1 MVRTGN
7 IQEDQMAYRYSAR
20 VAGIAV
26 VAAVIPLALAA
37 CSSSSSSSTP
47 AAASSA
53 AGGASSSSP
62 AAAAGKNYNLE
73 LVVGTKSDDFYVTM
87 ECGAQAEAKA
97 LGVNLTVT
105 GPADFS
111 ASEQAPILN
120 AVAAS
125 KPDALIVAPTD
136 VKALNPELSRIASEG
151 VKVVFVD
158 TTTSDPSIAVSHIT
172 SDNTGGG
179 KLAADSLASQI
190 GGKGTVAVINVN
202 PGISTTDARIA
213 GFNAEMKAKYP
224 NITVLPVQYD
234 NDSSSTA
241 ASQVEADI
249 AAHPNL
255 SGVFATNVLSAQG
268 AATGV
273 QHAGASGKVKVATFD
288 AEPQQITALKSNTIQ
303 LAVAQSPYLEGQDGV
318 EQAVNALSGKT
329 VTDNIGTPLVAITQQ
344 NVNSASVQKNIY
356 VSSC

>member
-1 MVRTGN
+1 
-7 IQEDQMAYRYSAR
+7 MAHRKSVR

-26 VAAVIPLALAA
+26 AAVIPMALAA
-37 CSSSSSSSTP
+37 CSSGSSSSSTTGGSSAP
-47 AAASSA
+47 STAASSA
-53 AGGASSSSP
+53 A
-62 AAAAGKNYNLE
+62 AAGKSYNVE

-87 ECGAQAEAKA
+87 ECGAMAEAKA

-111 ASEQAPILN
+111 APEQAPILN

-136 VKALNPELSRIASEG
+136 TKALNPELTRIANEG

-158 TTTSDPSIAVSHIT
+158 TTTTDPSVAVSHIT

-179 KLAADSLASQI
+179 KLAADSLATQI

-213 GFNAEMKAKYP
+213 GFTAEMKAKYP
-224 NITVLPVQYD
+224 NITVLGTQYD
-234 NDSSSTA
+234 NDSSATA

-249 AAHPNL
+249 TAHPNL

-268 AATGV
+268 AATGI
-273 QHAGASGKVKVATFD
+273 QHAGAAGKVKVATFD

-303 LAVAQSPYLEGQDGV
+303 LAIAQSPYLEGQDGV
-318 EQAVNALSGKT
+318 EQAVNALSGKP
-329 VTDNIGTPLVAITQQ
+329 VTANIGTPLVANTQA

-356 VSSC
+356 VASC

>member
-1 MVRTGN
+1 
-7 IQEDQMAYRYSAR
+7 MAYRYSVR
-20 VAGIAV
+20 VAGIA

-37 CSSSSSSSTP
+37 CSSSSSSSSSTP
-47 AAASSA
+47 STSAATGSAAAGSA
-53 AGGASSSSP
+53 SASSP
-62 AAAAGKNYNLE
+62 AAAGKAYNLE

-97 LGVNLTVT
+97 LGVHLTVT

-136 VKALNPELSRIASEG
+136 VKALNPELSRIANEG
-151 VKVVFVD
+151 VKLVFVD
-158 TTTSDPSIAVSHIT
+158 TTTTNPSIAVSHIT

-224 NITVLPVQYD
+224 GITVLGVQYD

-288 AEPQQITALKSNTIQ
+288 AEPQQITALKANTIQ

-344 NVNSASVQKNIY
+344 NVNSPSVQKNIY
-356 VSSC
+356 VASC

>member
-1 MVRTGN
+1 M
-7 IQEDQMAYRYSAR
+7 IYRRSGR
-20 VAGIAV
+20 IAGIA
-26 VAAVIPLALAA
+26 VAAVIPVALAA
-37 CSSSSSSSTP
+37 CSSSSSSS
-47 AAASSA
+47 AGSS
-53 AGGASSSSP
+53 ASSSAGGGSSGSP
-62 AAAAGKNYNLE
+62 AAGKSYNLE

-87 ECGAQAEAKA
+87 ECGAMAEAKA
-97 LGVNLTVT
+97 LGAHLTVT

-111 ASEQAPILN
+111 APEQLPILN

-136 VKALNPELSRIASEG
+136 VTALNPALSRISQAG
-151 VKVVFVD
+151 VKIVFVD
-158 TTTSDPSIAVSHIT
+158 TTTSNPSVAVSHIT

-179 KLAADSLASQI
+179 KLAADALAAQV
-190 GGKGTVAVINVN
+190 GGKGTVAVINVK

-234 NDSSSTA
+234 NDSPATA

-273 QHAGASGKVKVATFD
+273 QHAGQSGKVKVATFD

-303 LAVAQSPYLEGQDGV
+303 LAIAQSPYQEGQDGV
-318 EQAVNALSGKT
+318 EQAINALSGKQ
-329 VTDNIGTPLVAITQQ
+329 VTENIGTPLVAIDQK

-356 VSSC
+356 VASC

>member
-1 MVRTGN
+1 
-7 IQEDQMAYRYSAR
+7 MAHRKSVR

-26 VAAVIPLALAA
+26 AAVIPIALAA
-37 CSSSSSSSTP
+37 CSSSSSSSSTSP
-47 AAASSA
+47 AAST
-53 AGGASSSSP
+53 GASSTSSS
-62 AAAAGKNYNLE
+62 AAAAGKNYNVE

-87 ECGAQAEAKA
+87 ECGAMAEAKS

-111 ASEQAPILN
+111 APEQAPILN

-136 VKALNPELSRIASEG
+136 TKALNPELSRIANEG

-158 TTTSDPSIAVSHIT
+158 TTTTDPSVAVSHIT

-179 KLAADSLASQI
+179 KLAADSLAAQI

-213 GFNAEMKAKYP
+213 GFTAEMKAKYP
-224 NITVLPVQYD
+224 GITVLATQYD
-234 NDSSSTA
+234 NDSSATA

-249 AAHPNL
+249 TAHPNL

-268 AATGV
+268 AATGI
-273 QHAGASGKVKVATFD
+273 QHAGASGRVKVATFD

-303 LAVAQSPYLEGQDGV
+303 LAIAQSPYLEGQDGV
-318 EQAVNALSGKT
+318 EQAVNALSGKP
-329 VTDNIGTPLVAITQQ
+329 VSANIGTPLVAITQQ

-356 VSSC
+356 VASC

>member
-1 MVRTGN
+1 
-7 IQEDQMAYRYSAR
+7 MAHRKSVR

-26 VAAVIPLALAA
+26 AAVIPMALAA
-37 CSSSSSSSTP
+37 CSSGSSSSSSSSATSSSAP
-47 AAASSA
+47 STAASSA
-53 AGGASSSSP
+53 A
-62 AAAAGKNYNLE
+62 AAGKSYNVE

-87 ECGAQAEAKA
+87 ECGATAEAKT

-111 ASEQAPILN
+111 APEQAPILN

-136 VKALNPELSRIASEG
+136 TKALNPELTRIENEG

-158 TTTSDPSIAVSHIT
+158 TTTTDPSVAVSHIT

-179 KLAADSLASQI
+179 KLAADSLAAQI

-213 GFNAEMKAKYP
+213 GFTAEMKAKYP
-224 NITVLPVQYD
+224 NITVLGTQYD
-234 NDSSSTA
+234 NDSSATA

-249 AAHPNL
+249 TAHPNL

-268 AATGV
+268 AATGI
-273 QHAGASGKVKVATFD
+273 QHAGAAGKVKVATFD

-303 LAVAQSPYLEGQDGV
+303 LAIAQSPYLEGQDGV
-318 EQAVNALSGKT
+318 EQAVNALSGKP
-329 VTDNIGTPLVAITQQ
+329 VSANIGTPLVAITQQ

-356 VSSC
+356 VASC

>member
-1 MVRTGN
+1 MAHRKSVR
-7 IQEDQMAYRYSAR
+7 A
-20 VAGIAV
+20 AGIA
-26 VAAVIPLALAA
+26 VAAVIPIALAA
-37 CSSSSSSSTP
+37 CSSSSSSSP
-47 AAASSA
+47 AAST
-53 AGGASSSSP
+53 GASSTSSS
-62 AAAAGKNYNLE
+62 AAAAGKNYNVE

-87 ECGAQAEAKA
+87 ECGAMAEAKT

-111 ASEQAPILN
+111 APEQAPILN

-136 VKALNPELSRIASEG
+136 TKALNPELTRIANEG
-151 VKVVFVD
+151 VKEVFVD
-158 TTTSDPSIAVSHIT
+158 TTTTDPSVAVSHIT

-179 KLAADSLASQI
+179 KLAADSLAAQV
-190 GGKGTVAVINVN
+190 GDKGTVAVINVN

-224 NITVLPVQYD
+224 NITVLAVQYD
-234 NDSSSTA
+234 NDSSATA

-249 AAHPNL
+249 TAHPSL

-268 AATGV
+268 AATGI
-273 QHAGASGKVKVATFD
+273 QHAGAAGKVKVATFD

-303 LAVAQSPYLEGQDGV
+303 LAIAQSPYLEGQDGV

-329 VTDNIGTPLVAITQQ
+329 VSANIGTPLVAITQQ

-356 VSSC
+356 VASC

>member
-1 MVRTGN
+1 
-7 IQEDQMAYRYSAR
+7 MAYRYSVR
-20 VAGIAV
+20 VAGIA

-37 CSSSSSSSTP
+37 CSSSSSSSSSTP
-47 AAASSA
+47 STSAATGSAAAGSA
-53 AGGASSSSP
+53 SASSP
-62 AAAAGKNYNLE
+62 AAAGKAYNLE

-97 LGVNLTVT
+97 LGVHLTVT

-136 VKALNPELSRIASEG
+136 VKALNPELSRIANEG
-151 VKVVFVD
+151 VKLVFVD
-158 TTTSDPSIAVSHIT
+158 TTTTNPSIAVSHIT

-224 NITVLPVQYD
+224 GITVLGVQYD

-288 AEPQQITALKSNTIQ
+288 AEPQQITALKANTIQ

-344 NVNSASVQKNIY
+344 NVNSPSVQKNIY

>member
-1 MVRTGN
+1 
-7 IQEDQMAYRYSAR
+7 MAYRYSVR
-20 VAGIAV
+20 VAGIA

-37 CSSSSSSSTP
+37 CSSSSSSSSSTP
-47 AAASSA
+47 STSAATGSAAAGSA
-53 AGGASSSSP
+53 SASSP
-62 AAAAGKNYNLE
+62 AAAGKAYNLE

-97 LGVNLTVT
+97 LGVHLTVT

-136 VKALNPELSRIASEG
+136 VKALNPELSRIANEG
-151 VKVVFVD
+151 VKLVFVD
-158 TTTSDPSIAVSHIT
+158 TTTTDPSIAVSHIT

-224 NITVLPVQYD
+224 GITVLGVQYD

-288 AEPQQITALKSNTIQ
+288 AEPQQITALKANTIQ

-344 NVNSASVQKNIY
+344 NVNSPSVQKNIY

>member
-1 MVRTGN
+1 
-7 IQEDQMAYRYSAR
+7 MAYRYSAR

-26 VAAVIPLALAA
+26 TAVIPLALAA
-37 CSSSSSSSTP
+37 CSSSSSGSSSTP
-47 AAASSA
+47 STSAATGSAAA
-53 AGGASSSSP
+53 SSP
-62 AAAAGKNYNLE
+62 AAAGKSYNVE

-111 ASEQAPILN
+111 PSEQAPILN

-136 VKALNPELSRIASEG
+136 VKALNPELSRIANEG

-158 TTTSDPSIAVSHIT
+158 TTTTDPSIAVSHIT

-288 AEPQQITALKSNTIQ
+288 AEPQQITALKANTIQ
-303 LAVAQSPYLEGQDGV
+303 LAVAQSPYLEGQYGV
-318 EQAVNALSGKT
+318 QQAVNALSGKP
-329 VTDNIGTPLVAITQQ
+329 VTNNIGTPLVAITQQ
-344 NVNSASVQKNIY
+344 NVNSPSVQKNIY
-356 VSSC
+356 VASC

>member
-1 MVRTGN
+1 MSRKYVGLATGMAAAAAVTMV
-7 IQEDQMAYRYSAR
+7 
-20 VAGIAV
+20 VAG
-26 VAAVIPLALAA
+26 
-37 CSSSSSSSTP
+37 CSSGSSSSSASST
-47 AAASSA
+47 ST
-53 AGGASSSSP
+53 GASSTSSS
-62 AAAAGKNYNLE
+62 AAAAGKSYNVE

-87 ECGAQAEAKA
+87 ECGAMAEAKA

-111 ASEQAPILN
+111 APEQAPILN

-136 VKALNPELSRIASEG
+136 TKALNPELTRIANEG

-158 TTTSDPSIAVSHIT
+158 TTTTDPSVAVSHIT

-179 KLAADSLASQI
+179 KLAADSLAAQI

-213 GFNAEMKAKYP
+213 GFTAEMKAKYP
-224 NITVLPVQYD
+224 NITVLGTQYD
-234 NDSSSTA
+234 NDSSATA

-249 AAHPNL
+249 TAHPNL

-268 AATGV
+268 AATGI

-303 LAVAQSPYLEGQDGV
+303 LAIAQSPYLEGQDGV
-318 EQAVNALSGKT
+318 EQAVNALSGKP
-329 VTDNIGTPLVAITQQ
+329 VTANIGTPLVAITQA